1 MFKLL
6 MQKTY
11 FHNSKQISENLNTSP
26 PQAQQ
31 LDYERITDINN
42 LLNRVK
48 INEKNEIKKKIISF
62 SLISLGMIIFTS
74 IFLF

>member
-11 FHNSKQISENLNTSP
+11 FHNSKQTSENLNTSP

-31 LDYERITDINN
+31 LDYERITDVNN

-62 SLISLGMIIFTS
+62 SLISLAMIIFTS